1 MRNGNIVL
9 IGMPGC
15 GKSTCGVLLSKLV
28 CKSFVDTDL
37 IIQQSE
43 GRLLQQIINESGTD
57 YFAKTEER
65 IISSL
70 ELENSVIA
78 TGGSV
83 VCYESAMK
91 NLEKNAVIVYL
102 KISYEGMMKRIT
114 NLTTRGILLH
124 EGESMRDMF
133 NSRQALYEK
142 YAQITVDCE
151 EEAVEKN
158 VEKIKEAYERLS
170 EQSGDI

>member
-43 GRLLQQIINESGTD
+43 GRLLQQIINESGTN

-158 VEKIKEAYERLS
+158 VEKIKEAYERLN

>member
-1 MRNGNIVL
+1 
-9 IGMPGC
+9 MPGC

-28 CKSFVDTDL
+28 CKAFVDTDL

-57 YFAKTEER
+57 YFAETEEK

-70 ELENSVIA
+70 KLKNSVIA

-83 VCYESAMK
+83 VCYENAMK
-91 NLEKNAVIVYL
+91 NLAENAVIVYL
-102 KISYEGMMKRIT
+102 KISYDGMMKRIT
-114 NLTTRGILLH
+114 NLNTRGILLRD
-124 EGESMRDMF
+124 GESMRDMF
-133 NSRQALYEK
+133 KHRQALYEK

-158 VEKIKEAYERLS
+158 VEKIKQAYDSINE
-170 EQSGDI
+170 

>member
-1 MRNGNIVL
+1 MDNGNIVL

-28 CKSFVDTDL
+28 CKAFVDTDL

-43 GRLLQQIINESGTD
+43 NRLLQQIINESGAD
-57 YFAKTEER
+57 YFAQTEER

-70 ELENSVIA
+70 KLENSVIA

-91 NLEKNAVIVYL
+91 NLSENAVIVYL
-102 KISYEGMMKRIT
+102 KISYDGMMKRIT
-114 NLTTRGILLH
+114 NLNTRGILLR

-133 NSRQALYEK
+133 SHRQSLYEK

-158 VEKIKEAYERLS
+158 VEKIRKAYESLNK
-170 EQSGDI
+170 

>member
-1 MRNGNIVL
+1 MDNGNIVL

-28 CKSFVDTDL
+28 CKAFVDTDL

-43 GRLLQQIINESGTD
+43 NRLLQQIINESGAD
-57 YFAKTEER
+57 YFAQTEER

-70 ELENSVIA
+70 RLENSVIA

-91 NLEKNAVIVYL
+91 NLAENAVIVYL
-102 KISYEGMMKRIT
+102 KISYDGMMKRIT
-114 NLTTRGILLH
+114 NLNTRGILLR

-133 NSRQALYEK
+133 SHRQSLYEK

-158 VEKIKEAYERLS
+158 VEKIRKAYESLNK
-170 EQSGDI
+170 

>member
-1 MRNGNIVL
+1 MDNKNIVL

-28 CKSFVDTDL
+28 CKAFVDTDL

-43 GRLLQQIINESGTD
+43 NRLLQQIINESGAD

-70 ELENSVIA
+70 KLENSVIA

-91 NLEKNAVIVYL
+91 NLSENAVIVYL
-102 KISYEGMMKRIT
+102 KISYDGMMKRIT
-114 NLTTRGILLH
+114 NLNTRGILLR

-133 NSRQALYEK
+133 SHRQSLYEK

-158 VEKIKEAYERLS
+158 VEKIRKAYESLNK
-170 EQSGDI
+170 

>member
-1 MRNGNIVL
+1 MDNKNIVL

-28 CKSFVDTDL
+28 CKAFVDTDL

-43 GRLLQQIINESGTD
+43 NRLLQQIINESGAD
-57 YFAKTEER
+57 YFVQTEER

-70 ELENSVIA
+70 KLENSVIA

-83 VCYESAMK
+83 VCYENAMK
-91 NLEKNAVIVYL
+91 NLSENAVIVYL
-102 KISYEGMMKRIT
+102 KISYDGMMKRIT
-114 NLTTRGILLH
+114 NLNTRGILLR

-133 NSRQALYEK
+133 DSRQALYEK

-158 VEKIKEAYERLS
+158 VEKIKKAYES
-170 EQSGDI
+170 INK

>member
-1 MRNGNIVL
+1 MNGGNIVL

-37 IIQQSE
+37 VIQQCE

-57 YFAKTEER
+57 YFARTEEK

-70 ELENSVIA
+70 RLENSVIA

-83 VCYESAMK
+83 VCYESAMN
-91 NLEKNAVIVYL
+91 NLAKNAVIVYL
-102 KISYEGMMKRIT
+102 KISYDGMMKRIT
-114 NLTTRGILLH
+114 NLSTRGILLKN
-124 EGESMRDMF
+124 GETMRDMY
-133 NSRQALYEK
+133 NHRQALYEK

-158 VEKIKEAYERLS
+158 VEKIKNAYEKIINHPG
-170 EQSGDI
+170 E

>member
-1 MRNGNIVL
+1 
-9 IGMPGC
+9 MPGC

-28 CKSFVDTDL
+28 CKAFVDTDL

-57 YFAKTEER
+57 YFAETEEK

-70 ELENSVIA
+70 KLKNSVIA

-83 VCYESAMK
+83 VCYENAMK
-91 NLEKNAVIVYL
+91 NLAENAVIVYL
-102 KISYEGMMKRIT
+102 KISYDGMMKRIT
-114 NLTTRGILLH
+114 NLSTRGILLRD
-124 EGESMRDMF
+124 GESMRDMF
-133 NSRQALYEK
+133 KHRQALYEK

-158 VEKIKEAYERLS
+158 VEKIKQAYDSINE
-170 EQSGDI
+170 

>member
-1 MRNGNIVL
+1 MKDGNIVL

-28 CKSFVDTDL
+28 CKAFVDTDL

-57 YFAKTEER
+57 YFAETEEK

-70 ELENSVIA
+70 KLKNSVIA

-83 VCYESAMK
+83 VCYENAMK
-91 NLEKNAVIVYL
+91 NLAENAVIVYL
-102 KISYEGMMKRIT
+102 KISYDGMMKRIT
-114 NLTTRGILLH
+114 NLNTRGILLRD
-124 EGESMRDMF
+124 GESMRDMF
-133 NSRQALYEK
+133 KHRQALYEK

-158 VEKIKEAYERLS
+158 VEKIKQAYDSINE
-170 EQSGDI
+170 